1 MKRKRKTLSID
12 IAEPIY
18 RVLERRGN
26 VQEFMHQAL
35 EMLMF
40 MDKALIRNSE
50 KIADQFQKKHKVT
63 SGDVISNSAI
73 AFLALSDASIEVL
86 GPGMDLMR
94 KIFVFEKDEERDT
107 LRLITGNK
115 LYENLKENY
124 VRRLR
129 EDLASIDDDLNNN
142 NLNSNNE

>member
-1 MKRKRKTLSID
+1 MNMKGKRKTLSID

-26 VQEFMHQAL
+26 VQELMHQAL

-50 KIADQFQKKHKVT
+50 KIADQFQKKYKVT

-86 GPGMDLMR
+86 GKQMDLMR
-94 KIFVFEKDEERDT
+94 KIFIFEKDEKDN
-107 LRLITGNK
+107 LQLITGNK
-115 LYENLKENY
+115 LYENLKDNY
-124 VRRLR
+124 VRRLK
-129 EDLASIDDDLNNN
+129 EDLASLNDY
-142 NLNSNNE
+142 SNDE

>member
-1 MKRKRKTLSID
+1 MNMKGKRKTLSID

-26 VQEFMHQAL
+26 PQELMYQAL
-35 EMLMF
+35 EMFIF
-40 MDKALIRNSE
+40 MNKALVSNSE
-50 KIADQFQKKHKVT
+50 KIADKFQKKYKVT

-94 KIFVFEKDEERDT
+94 KIFVFEKDEGSDS
-107 LRLITGNK
+107 LRLITGNA
-115 LYENLKENY
+115 LYENLKDNY
-124 VRRLR
+124 ARRLK
-129 EDLASIDDDLNNN
+129 EDLASINDDSDD
-142 NLNSNNE
+142 E